1 MTDRTDYSE
10 TPVSPLSLSI
20 LVVSYNTCEMT
31 LECIRSIYAQAENQ
45 SFEVIV
51 IDNASTD
58 GSADRIAHEFPE
70 VRLIRSKDNL
80 GFAKANNVA
89 AEQARGEFVLLL
101 NPDTV
106 ILDNAID
113 RLVDFASEH
122 PDAGIW
128 GGRTVFEDGSLN
140 PTCCWR
146 FVSLWS
152 IFSLAVGTARIFK
165 DSDFF
170 NAEAYGGWDR
180 DTVRHVDIITG
191 CFLLIGR
198 ERWRSLGGFDERFY
212 MYSEEADLCF
222 RARETG
228 ARPLFTP
235 AATIVHYGG
244 ASEAVLS
251 AKLNKLFAGKITF
264 LRKHWSPPRRAL
276 GITLFKLLTLARRIG
291 FSAVAALTG
300 RESHRT
306 VAHEWWRTWS
316 ARNEWTKGY
325 G

>member
-1 MTDRTDYSE
+1 MITE
-10 TPVSPLSLSI
+10 TTSLPSPSVSI
-20 LVVSYNTCEMT
+20 LVVSYNTCDMT
-31 LECIRSIYAQAENQ
+31 LACLRSIYEQAR
-45 SFEVIV
+45 SDAFEVIV
-51 IDNASTD
+51 VDNASTD
-58 GSADRIAHEFPE
+58 GSPDHIESEFPNI
-70 VRLIRSKDNL
+70 RLIRSQDNL

-89 AEQARGEFVLLL
+89 AEEARGEFVLLL

-106 ILDNAID
+106 ILDHAID
-113 RLVDFASEH
+113 RLVEFAVDN
-122 PDAGIW
+122 PQAGIW

-140 PTCCWR
+140 PTSCWR

-152 IFSLAVGTARIFK
+152 IFSQTFGFTRFLK
-165 DSDFF
+165 NSDLF
-170 NAEAYGGWDR
+170 NSEAYGGWQR
-180 DTVRHVDIITG
+180 NTVRQVDIITG
-191 CFLLIGR
+191 CFLLISR

-212 MYSEEADLCF
+212 MYSEEADLCY
-222 RARETG
+222 RARQAG

-235 AATIVHYGG
+235 SATIVHYGG

-251 AKLNKLFAGKITF
+251 AKLIKLFAGKITF

-276 GITLFKLLTLARRIG
+276 GIGLFKLLTFARRIG
-291 FSAVAALTG
+291 FSAVAVLTG

-316 ARNEWTKGY
+316 ARNKWTKGY